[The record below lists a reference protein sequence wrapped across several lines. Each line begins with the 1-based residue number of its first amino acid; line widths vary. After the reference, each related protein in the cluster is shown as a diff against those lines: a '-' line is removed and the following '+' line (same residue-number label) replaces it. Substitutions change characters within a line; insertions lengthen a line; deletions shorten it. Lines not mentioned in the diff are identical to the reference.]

1 MTGKNGAAMTANR
14 QYCVTLLFAIV
25 CWGIDTY
32 AGVPPSETRVPIG
45 WTVVP
50 ILLVPVILELTQ
62 AAISF
67 VKAGRILLWVMFP
80 VGVLVNLPPGM
91 DVSLSAPEWSWVRS
105 LVAII
110 ALAVALL
117 LSLNL
122 LKRTQGI
129 PEARPAENR

>member
-1 MTGKNGAAMTANR
+1 MTVNR
-14 QYCVTLLFAIV
+14 QYCIVLLFAIV

-32 AGVPPSETRVPIG
+32 AGVAPSETRVPIG

-62 AAISF
+62 AAVPF
-67 VKAGRILLWVMFP
+67 VKAGRVLLWVMLP

-91 DVSLSAPEWSWVRS
+91 DVSLSAPAWSWIRS

-110 ALAVALL
+110 ALAVAFL

-122 LKRTQGI
+122 LKRTEGI
-129 PEARPAENR
+129 PQARPVENR